1 MRGGRPKIHPD
12 RAEATMNIDWSELFQ
27 FSVPIEEIVVRGTL
41 MYVFLFVLFRLVLRR
56 DVGNVGIS
64 DFLLIVIIADASQN
78 GMSGDANSVPDA
90 ILLVL
95 TLTFWNYA
103 IDFASYY
110 SRSLRLLLEPRPL
123 VLIRNGKVLR
133 RNMRKEFVPMDE
145 IESKLRENGITQ
157 ISNVQEMIMESD
169 GEISVIKK
177 DKR

>member
-1 MRGGRPKIHPD
+1 MH
-12 RAEATMNIDWSELFQ
+12 IDWSELLR

-41 MYVFLFVLFRLVLRR
+41 MYVFLFGLFRIVLRR

-64 DFLLIVIIADASQN
+64 DFLLVVIIADASQN

-110 SRSLRLLLEPRPL
+110 SAPLRRFLEPRPL
-123 VLIRNGKVLR
+123 VLVRNGKIMR
-133 RNMRKEFVPMDE
+133 RNMRKEFVTLEE
-145 IESKLRENGITQ
+145 IHSKLRENGVTDLSRVRQ
-157 ISNVQEMIMESD
+157 MTMESD

-177 DKR
+177 DAG